1 MYARLAN
8 ILPLEGVDVER
19 DQRFVVSQF
28 LKHLC
33 RLSIL
38 DRDMYYDIYNP
49 VEPPIRDPLR

>member
-8 ILPLEGVDVER
+8 ILPLVGVDVER

-28 LKHLC
+28 LKYLC

-38 DRDMYYDIYNP
+38 DSRRDMYYYLIIAT
-49 VEPPIRDPLR
+49 VV